1 MEWTS
6 RATLRAPCHF
16 LGECLSSKPS
26 GRQRTTTV
34 RGFLESQHKGR
45 DKASRRP
52 RGIQNS
58 CRNMAATSTLV
69 HRGVLGCP
77 FDIEARAL
85 KILSDLLPV
94 REEALQSRAKE
105 TLVGLLKDL
114 YVAKETA
121 VKLLAELDAAKAE
134 WDAALD
140 DANGGIL
147 AKRDL
152 EQALEEATTK
162 VTSLPLQ
169 KLDTEASICRLP
181 DKGERAR
188 EEASKLS
195 TELDVEESQA
205 DIVRLQAELEAPRAE
220 PAQLQAES
228 SEEAEGDASG
238 QFKRTHYARCGFV
251 KALLEV
257 EALYLKLDLSSLY
270 ASSSKSHHALLLTL
284 AKSTPQYLHR
294 SHQLLVPLRTMTLIH
309 WFLPT
314 PRVSTPASIAH
325 TDAYL

>member
-1 MEWTS
+1 
-6 RATLRAPCHF
+6 
-16 LGECLSSKPS
+16 
-26 GRQRTTTV
+26 
-34 RGFLESQHKGR
+34 
-45 DKASRRP
+45 
-52 RGIQNS
+52 
-58 CRNMAATSTLV
+58 MAATSTLV
-69 HRGVLGCP
+69 HRGVLGVTLGETSWCSANEEIFWCP
-77 FDIEARAL
+77 FDVEARAL
-85 KILSDLLPV
+85 KILSDLLP
-94 REEALQSRAKE
+94 EE

-114 YVAKETA
+114 DTAKFEQELAKETT
-121 VKLLAELDAAKAE
+121 VKLLAELDAVKAKRDE
-134 WDAALD
+134 ALD

-169 KLDTEASICRLP
+169 KLNTEASICLLS
-181 DKGERAR
+181 DKGERDR

-195 TELDVEESQA
+195 FELDVEESQV
-205 DIVRLQAELEAPRAE
+205 DIVRLQAELEAPQVE
-220 PAQLQAES
+220 PAQLRANS
-228 SEEAEGDASG
+228 SEEAEALIISRYLRNDAHR
-238 QFKRTHYARCGFV
+238 QRDKFKRTHYARGGFV

-270 ASSSKSHHALLLTL
+270 ASSCKSHHALLLTL

-309 WFLPT
+309 WFLPI
-314 PRVSTPASIAH
+314 PHMSTPASIAH